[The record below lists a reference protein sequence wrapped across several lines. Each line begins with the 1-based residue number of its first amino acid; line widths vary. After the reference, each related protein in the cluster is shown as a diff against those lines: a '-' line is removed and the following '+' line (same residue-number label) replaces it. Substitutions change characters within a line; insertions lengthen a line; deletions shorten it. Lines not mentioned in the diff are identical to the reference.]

1 MKSEPV
7 KYNFAVIGN
16 PVEHSLGPVLH
27 SALAE
32 HINLNLSYSKIRVK
46 SESLVDIIFDLKSGK
61 YDGINITL
69 PLKQQMVEF
78 LDECDLAVNQTQA
91 TNCIRSIDGVLKGIN
106 TDCSGFDYLLK
117 INNIDMTNK
126 KCVIVG
132 AGGAARAVLFSLN
145 NFKINELV
153 IGNRTAAHA
162 KKLYEVSKTWE
173 KNFPVSVKQLENIR
187 DACEAADVIINC
199 TSVGLFPDITKSP
212 IPREYINSNQ
222 ILIDTI
228 YAPLKTQFLKF
239 GDMNSARVINGLDMF
254 IAQGIASLEF
264 WTDQS
269 IFNKINFQSIK
280 NILSESI

>member
-1 MKSEPV
+1 M
-7 KYNFAVIGN
+7 
-16 PVEHSLGPVLH
+16 
-27 SALAE
+27 
-32 HINLNLSYSKIRVK
+32 
-46 SESLVDIIFDLKSGK
+46 
-61 YDGINITL
+61 
-69 PLKQQMVEF
+69 
-78 LDECDLAVNQTQA
+78 
-91 TNCIRSIDGVLKGIN
+91 
-106 TDCSGFDYLLK
+106 
-117 INNIDMTNK
+117 
-126 KCVIVG
+126 
-132 AGGAARAVLFSLN
+132 
-145 NFKINELV
+145 
-153 IGNRTAAHA
+153 
-162 KKLYEVSKTWE
+162 
-173 KNFPVSVKQLENIR
+173 SVKQLENIR
-187 DACEAADVIINC
+187 DVCEAADVIINC